1 MNLFISDAWA
11 QGDPTGGGL
20 LGLLP
25 FVLIIVVFYFLLIR
39 PQQKR
44 QKQHKEMVANLSK
57 GDEVVT
63 SGGTLGKI
71 TDVGENFVT
80 LEIATGVQVK
90 VQAHAIQSMMPKGTV
105 KDA

>member
-39 PQQKR
+39 KKKKR
-44 QKQHKEMVANLSK
+44 AKQHKEMVANLSK

-63 SGGTLGKI
+63 NGGTLGKI
-71 TDVGENFVT
+71 IDVGENFVT
-80 LEIATGVQVK
+80 LEVATGVQIK
-90 VQAHAIQSMMPKGTV
+90 VQAHAVQAMMPKGTV
-105 KDA
+105 KEA